1 MLGLNSGLIGVRRVP
16 ATGSAPGVWVPNEQV
31 LAKRAAIWP
40 LPAETTDPDFASV
53 SLLLHMDGSNGSTTF
68 TDSSSSALSIT
79 ANGNA
84 QISTAQSKFGGASGL
99 FDGSGDYLSFS
110 ALSIGSSTDATLE
123 CWVYL
128 NSVADA
134 GIFGTTFSGNWQLLA
149 VLSGK
154 LYAYWNGVEVEE
166 ATASITTNTW
176 HHVAITRASGTLRL
190 FVNGTL
196 RASASSSTSNTTVS
210 RIANTTYRGD
220 LNGYVDDARVTIGVA
235 RYTASFTAPTAAF
248 PNS

>member
-1 MLGLNSGLIGVRRVP
+1 MIGLNSGLLGVRRVP
-16 ATGSAPGVWVPNEQV
+16 TTGSASGLWAPNEQS
-31 LAKRAAIWP
+31 LAQRAAIWP
-40 LPAETTDPDFASV
+40 VVQVTDPNFASV
-53 SLLLHMDGSNGSTTF
+53 SLLLHMNGSNGSTTF
-68 TDSSSSALSIT
+68 TDNSSSALAIT

-110 ALSIGSSTDATLE
+110 AISIGASTDVTLE
-123 CWVYL
+123 CWIYL
-128 NSVADA
+128 NSVSDV

-149 VLSGK
+149 VMAGK

-166 ATASITTNTW
+166 PTASITTSTW
-176 HHVAITRASGTLRL
+176 HHVAITRASGTVRL

-196 RASASSSTSNTTVS
+196 RATASSSTTNFSVS

-220 LNGYVDDARVTIGVA
+220 LNGYVDDARITVGVA

-248 PNS
+248 PDF